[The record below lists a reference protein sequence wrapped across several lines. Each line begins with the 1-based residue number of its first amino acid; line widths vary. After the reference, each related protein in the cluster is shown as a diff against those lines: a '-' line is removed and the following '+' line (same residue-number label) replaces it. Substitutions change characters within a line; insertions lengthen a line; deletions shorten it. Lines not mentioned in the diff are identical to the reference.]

1 MMTSL
6 GFKLPKPLFRIPFVH
21 LHKRG
26 FSRTTSCQTFGSTV
40 DDSTKQNIS
49 PEMEPQTKALYEKLI
64 AGDRRSL
71 AKAITL
77 VESSKECHKKQAHSI
92 LANVMRHNNEVNSD
106 KRTFRIGL
114 SGPPGTGKSTFIEA
128 FGMFLLDKGM
138 KVSVLAVDPSSTR
151 TGGSILGDKTR
162 MDQLSVQDNAYIR
175 PTPTR
180 GSLGGVA
187 RNTNDAIVLC
197 EANGYDICL
206 VETVGVGQS
215 ETMVANMVDMF
226 VLLVP
231 PGGGDELQGMKR
243 GIIELSD
250 LIIVNKAD
258 GELENAAKYA
268 RLEYKRGLSFIQP
281 SSPNWAPK
289 TTLVSSREKTGLDKA
304 WRHMSDFKKA
314 METSGEFDQKRAQ
327 QRKTW
332 MWKEVTESLL
342 HHLHTNTKVKSLVKE
357 IEEQVISGQLASGQ
371 AADRVLDCFMK
382 NAKF

>member
-1 MMTSL
+1 MTSL
-6 GFKLPKPLFRIPFVH
+6 CSKLARPLFRATAMRLQTRSFTH
-21 LHKRG
+21 ATSWQAAG
-26 FSRTTSCQTFGSTV
+26 NTTGAEEKIQPY
-40 DDSTKQNIS
+40 D
-49 PEMEPQTKALYEKLI
+49 MEPQTKALFDNLI
-64 AGDRRSL
+64 TGDRRSL

-77 VESSKECHKKQAHSI
+77 VESSKEAHKKQAHQL
-92 LANVMRHNNEVNSD
+92 LANVMLHNSQMKD
-106 KRTFRIGL
+106 SKRTFRIGL

-128 FGMFLLDKGM
+128 FGMYLLDKGM

-162 MDQLSVQDNAYIR
+162 MEQLSIQNNAYIR
-175 PTPTR
+175 PTPSR

-258 GELENAAKYA
+258 GELKNAAKYA
-268 RLEYKRGLSFIQP
+268 QLEYKRGLAFIQP
-281 SSPNWAPK
+281 SSPNWMPK

-304 WRHMSDFKKA
+304 WKYMTDFKKA
-314 METSGEFDQKRAQ
+314 MEDSGEFDQKRAQ
-327 QRKTW
+327 QRKKW

-342 HHLHTNTKVKSLVKE
+342 HHLHTNTEVQDLIKG
-357 IEEQVISGQLASGQ
+357 IEGQVISGQLASGQ
-371 AADRVLDCFMK
+371 AADKVLECFMK